1 MKKLLSFYLLVSM
14 GLSQNAEGQ
23 TDAQVASAS
32 FGGSGLSAMEMQV
45 LYTRFFEQ
53 LTAASDNP
61 LMDSESVNEQVDNE
75 CLKKEC
81 LQAGLDAL
89 GVQQLITGTLKFSKN
104 KYRVKVRRMDA
115 SKSRPK
121 KYSIRYRGE
130 PDGFITE
137 LEILA
142 WEIMGKD
149 APESLTGKRKPN
161 QETLVEKIVENPL
174 FGRAVVLA
182 VAGAA
187 GSSYL
192 KNANGASESQKRI
205 DALPSYDTAG
215 IKAHTDSRDAAKQKA
230 TLSLVAALGAV
241 AYGYFTGVFSDDEF

>member
-1 MKKLLSFYLLVSM
+1 MKKLLSFYLFIAI
-14 GLSQNAEGQ
+14 GLSQNTDEQ
-23 TDAQVASAS
+23 TASQVASAS
-32 FGGSGLSAMEMQV
+32 FGGSGLSGMEMQV
-45 LYTRFFEQ
+45 LYARFFEQ

-75 CLKKEC
+75 CLKTEC

-89 GVQQLITGTLKFSKN
+89 GAQQLITGTLKFSNN
-104 KYRVKVRRMDA
+104 KYRVKVRKMDA
-115 SKSRPK
+115 AKSRPK

-142 WEIMGKD
+142 WKIMGKD
-149 APESLTGKRKPN
+149 APESITGKRKPN
-161 QETLVEKIVENPL
+161 QETLLEKIVENPL
-174 FGRAVVLA
+174 FGRTVVLA

-192 KNANGASESQKRI
+192 KNANGAKKSQ
-205 DALPSYDTAG
+205 DAADSMKDYKPGYDAHMDSYD
-215 IKAHTDSRDAAKQKA
+215 KANQKA

-241 AYGYFTGVFSDDEF
+241 AYGYFTGVFNDDEF

>member
-32 FGGSGLSAMEMQV
+32 FGGSGLSAIEMQV

-89 GVQQLITGTLKFSKN
+89 GVQQLFTGTLKFSKN

-142 WEIMGKD
+142 WKIMGKD
-149 APESLTGKRKPN
+149 APESITGKRANFGSK
-161 QETLVEKIVENPL
+161 ETIIEVFKKEKIDTDTMS
-174 FGRAVVLA
+174 FGNINDRLNNNNI
-182 VAGAA
+182 
-187 GSSYL
+187 L
-192 KNANGASESQKRI
+192 KF
-205 DALPSYDTAG
+205 Y
-215 IKAHTDSRDAAKQKA
+215 
-230 TLSLVAALGAV
+230 
-241 AYGYFTGVFSDDEF
+241 